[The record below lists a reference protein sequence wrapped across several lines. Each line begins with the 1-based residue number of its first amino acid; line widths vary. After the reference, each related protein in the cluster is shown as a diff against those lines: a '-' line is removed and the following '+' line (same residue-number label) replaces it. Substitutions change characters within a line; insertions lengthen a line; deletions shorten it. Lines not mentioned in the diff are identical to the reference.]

1 MNMVQS
7 MRGYDM
13 LIKNTTQKQI
23 EQALAATNKT
33 FEDNIIF
40 NRFDAANKKQTRFN
54 VTLKVQDSKKA
65 GHRRG
70 FPYFTGFNS
79 VPDYS
84 KRRRLACACWHVHG
98 TFFDKLFEI
107 NSEIAIRSG
116 SSLANPNRGE
126 GGWITI
132 DGGNWQ
138 DRDIGS
144 RLNPYWFSEACDCE

>member
-1 MNMVQS
+1 
-7 MRGYDM
+7 M
-13 LIKNTTQKQI
+13 LIKNATKTEI
-23 EQALAATNKT
+23 ESALAEVNKQ

-40 NRFDAANKKQTRFN
+40 NRFDSANRKQTRWN

-70 FPYFTGFNS
+70 FPRFTGFNTP
-79 VPDYS
+79 PDWN
-84 KRRRLACACWHVHG
+84 KRRRMPYACWHVHG

-107 NSEIAIRSG
+107 APLAAVRSG
-116 SSLANPNRGE
+116 SSLANPNRSE
-126 GGWITI
+126 NGWITI

-144 RLNPYWFSEACDCE
+144 VMNPYWFSDACDCEESEELKC